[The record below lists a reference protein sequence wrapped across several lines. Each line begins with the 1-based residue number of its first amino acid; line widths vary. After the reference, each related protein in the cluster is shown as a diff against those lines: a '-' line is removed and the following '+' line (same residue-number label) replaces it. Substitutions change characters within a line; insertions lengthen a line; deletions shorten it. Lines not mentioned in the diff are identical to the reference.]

1 MKCFVFPPLV
11 FIKNDNEYL
20 SKLFQCI
27 ADIGFVV
34 NDKNYHNGIWSL
46 FNSLFKNYDLI
57 YLNWYGLSGYSG
69 LKGIIVEVFHFLV
82 FIVYLLKGGKIVFVI
97 HNFNPHKG
105 RLYFRFFHDFYY
117 KNSNLLICHSTIVY
131 NFIGSVNF
139 NKTAVIPHPT
149 KPELLDLIKKGD
161 DDFSYDFLVWGSMI
175 EYKGIKEIVMTFK
188 NYYSNYKLAIVGK
201 CSDVQLA
208 IWLKKMTSGTNI
220 HIDLQN
226 IDDDSIIE
234 YHQRSQYILFNY
246 LPDSAIISGSVMFS
260 LSLGSRICVRRG
272 TQYSC
277 LSDLGCIFL
286 FDSIDT
292 LVNGYRNYC
301 WQEENQINYVLSNDW
316 SSFRLNLERLLK

>member
-1 MKCFVFPPLV
+1 
-11 FIKNDNEYL
+11 
-20 SKLFQCI
+20 
-27 ADIGFVV
+27 
-34 NDKNYHNGIWSL
+34 
-46 FNSLFKNYDLI
+46 
-57 YLNWYGLSGYSG
+57 
-69 LKGIIVEVFHFLV
+69 
-82 FIVYLLKGGKIVFVI
+82 
-97 HNFNPHKG
+97 
-105 RLYFRFFHDFYY
+105 
-117 KNSNLLICHSTIVY
+117 
-131 NFIGSVNF
+131 
-139 NKTAVIPHPT
+139 
-149 KPELLDLIKKGD
+149 
-161 DDFSYDFLVWGSMI
+161 
-175 EYKGIKEIVMTFK
+175 
-188 NYYSNYKLAIVGK
+188 LAIVGK